1 MVDVLEGAEAFE
13 FEGNDI
19 GVLVIHG
26 FTGSTQSMRYLGEQ
40 LHKKFGFTVVG
51 PRLPGHGT
59 SVADMAT
66 TGATDWVGEAER
78 ALKALAARKSKVF
91 VTGLSMGGTITL
103 NLAWRHKEI
112 VQGIAPI
119 AGAVG
124 ILNDPMSGAMFLDP
138 MPELLPGVGSD
149 IKAPDVKEL
158 AYTEV
163 PTVCL
168 GELTKL
174 IMATGTMLREITC
187 PTLVIQ
193 GREDHVVPAA
203 NASLIVNGVSS
214 DEVRLLWLNESYH
227 VATLDNDKDLIVDS
241 VGAFF
246 EYLAGK

>member
-1 MVDVLEGAEAFE
+1 MSPNSAMSSPRAASA
-13 FEGNDI
+13 
-19 GVLVIHG
+19 
-26 FTGSTQSMRYLGEQ
+26 GS
-40 LHKKFGFTVVG
+40 
-51 PRLPGHGT
+51 
-59 SVADMAT
+59 
-66 TGATDWVGEAER
+66 
-78 ALKALAARKSKVF
+78 
-91 VTGLSMGGTITL
+91 
-103 NLAWRHKEI
+103 
-112 VQGIAPI
+112 
-119 AGAVG
+119 
-124 ILNDPMSGAMFLDP
+124 
-138 MPELLPGVGSD
+138 
-149 IKAPDVKEL
+149 

-187 PTLVIQ
+187 PTLAIQ

-203 NASLIVNGVSS
+203 NANSIVNGVSS